1 MGEAPIQPEL
11 PPTLTVSIPCFSCA
25 YDLRGLS
32 LESVCPECGLSI
44 RESMRIS
51 ALRYPL
57 PLPAWLCIARSAYL
71 AAAVTLISAPWMLP
85 QIARY
90 FGLPVVR
97 GWSGTF
103 GVTHF
108 LCALSTAGFGVALAA
123 LLSGYGNRW
132 NIPVGIIA
140 FLLIV
145 VGLMG
150 LGN

>member
-1 MGEAPIQPEL
+1 
-11 PPTLTVSIPCFSCA
+11 
-25 YDLRGLS
+25 
-32 LESVCPECGLSI
+32 
-44 RESMRIS
+44 MRIS

-57 PLPAWLCIARSAYL
+57 PLPAWLRIARSAYL
-71 AAAVTLISAPWMLP
+71 AAAATLLSAPWGLP
-85 QIARY
+85 PIALH
-90 FGLPVVR
+90 FGLPVVW

-108 LCALSTAGFGVALAA
+108 VCAVSTAGFGVILAA

-132 NIPVGIIA
+132 NIPVGILAFFLIA
-140 FLLIV
+140 